1 MDIYLVYLHII
12 CAFLSLGLLI
22 VRGGMQLTQ
31 RNWRAVKLLKI
42 LPHLTDTLLILSGIV
57 MLFQFNFGLE
67 SWIMAKVVLLCG
79 YIIFSAK
86 FFSKK
91 QSQNRPHFYH
101 SKTKVRLFFL
111 TF

>member
-1 MDIYLVYLHII
+1 MLLFFGIFYR
-12 CAFLSLGLLI
+12 AFLFAFFVI
-22 VRGGMQLTQ
+22 DI
-31 RNWRAVKLLKI
+31 A
-42 LPHLTDTLLILSGIV
+42 DTLLILSGII

-91 QSQNRPHFYH
+91 QSQNQPHF
-101 SKTKVRLFFL
+101 FFL
-111 TF
+111 ALAALVATILIGYFH